1 MFVSLLGISIGITSS
16 PIINKSKKK
25 HDKKALLAKSK
36 LSSTEVL
43 NSEALHD
50 SVISSGGFVLANNV
64 LKEYNEIKEE
74 IKN

>member
-1 MFVSLLGISIGITSS
+1 MLGISIGITSS
-16 PIINKSKKK
+16 AIINKNKKK
-25 HDKKALLAKSK
+25 HDKIALLAKSK

-50 SVISSGGFVLANNV
+50 SVSSNGGFVLANNV
-64 LKEYNEIKEE
+64 LKEYNEMKEK

>member
-1 MFVSLLGISIGITSS
+1 MLGISIGITSS
-16 PIINKSKKK
+16 AIINKSKKK

-43 NSEALHD
+43 TCEALHD
-50 SVISSGGFVLANNV
+50 SVSSNGGFVLANNV
-64 LKEYNEIKEE
+64 LKEYNEMKEK